1 MNTRKKKASRALEP
15 IPLRSVDLTSLEMAG
30 EWGSFSEKTDLFVS
44 AFPTSRSV
52 DFASGWGADRT
63 TSKYIRKASPAAKKQ
78 KGKPDAVRSVS
89 EHSLFLIILLK
100 MSERKLLKRDRLM

>member
-30 EWGSFSEKTDLFVS
+30 EWGSFSEKTDLFGS

-52 DFASGWGADRT
+52 DFAPDWRVGRIM
-63 TSKYIRKASPAAKKQ
+63 SKYILKAPSVAKQ
-78 KGKPDAVRSVS
+78 KGNPVAVHSVS
-89 EHSLFLIILLK
+89 ENGLFPVTFPRR
-100 MSERKLLKRDRLM
+100 RK